1 MIMRRIVYYVAVSI
15 DGFIEDSS
23 KTSDKFIHEPSIV
36 EFYLNDLKNFDTTV
50 MGRNT
55 YEHGYKYGMK
65 PGQAAYPHM
74 HHYIFSNT
82 LAFDKPD
89 KNVEVVVP
97 NLKFINDL
105 KDHKGTD
112 IYLCGGGIFAGWLL
126 DNELIDVLKLKLN
139 PVIFGGGTRLF
150 GSSSKSLFLDLKESL
165 DFDNGFKILTYDIKY

>member
-1 MIMRRIVYYVAVSI
+1 MRRIVYYVAVSV
-15 DGFIEDSS
+15 DGFIEDSNKS
-23 KTSDKFIHEPSIV
+23 ADKFIHEPSIV
-36 EFYLNDLKNFDTTV
+36 DFYLDELKDFDTTI
-50 MGRNT
+50 MGKKT
-55 YEHGYKYGMK
+55 YENGYKYGIK

-74 HHYIFSNT
+74 QHYIFSNT

-97 NLKFINDL
+97 DLKFIYDL

-126 DNELIDVLKLKLN
+126 ENELIDVLKLKLN

-150 GSSSKSLFLDLKESL
+150 GSSTKSVFLDLKESL
-165 DFDNGFKILTYDIKY
+165 DFEKGFKILTYNIKY